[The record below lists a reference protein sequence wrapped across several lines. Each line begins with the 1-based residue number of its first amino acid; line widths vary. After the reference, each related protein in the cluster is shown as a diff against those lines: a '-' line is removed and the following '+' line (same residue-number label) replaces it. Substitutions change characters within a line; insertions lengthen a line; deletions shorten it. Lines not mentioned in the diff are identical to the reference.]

1 MAKTIISNI
10 EIRKLGGYEII
21 PYELL
26 LLADPDQQVIDK
38 YIDDSEIYVT
48 ELENKIIGVYVLY
61 SPDQHT
67 VEIKNIAVEEKYQG
81 RGIGKMM
88 IDDAMQVSK
97 NKNYTT
103 LLVGTGNSS
112 ISQLAFYQKQ
122 GFEIFDIKK
131 NFFVDN
137 YSEPIIEDGIACKH
151 MIMLTKKL

>member
-1 MAKTIISNI
+1 MKTIISNI
-10 EIRKLGGYEII
+10 KIRKLEGHEFI

-26 LLADPDQQVIDK
+26 LLADPDQDVIDK
-38 YIDDSEIYVT
+38 YILGSEMYVA
-48 ELENKIIGVYVLY
+48 EWNNKIIGVYVLY
-61 SPDQHT
+61 FIDRHT
-67 VEIKNIAVEEKYQG
+67 AEIKNIAVEEKYQG

-88 IDDAMQVSK
+88 IRDAAQVSK

-122 GFEIFDIKK
+122 GFEIFDLKK

-137 YSEPIIEDGIACKH
+137 YSEPIIEDGIPCKH
-151 MIMLTKKL
+151 MIMLTKDL